1 MDDQAKNLVHE
12 FWYGHA
18 TKKLTAKALQRLKT
32 FWPHLIEAV
41 LQSENPQMAL
51 MRLMP
56 LVESVL
62 RRSVYLV
69 MLIESKGALQRL
81 VKMANGQPMDL

>member
-1 MDDQAKNLVHE
+1 MSSGI
-12 FWYGHA
+12 GHA
-18 TKKLTAKALQRLKT
+18 IKKLTAKALQRLKT

-56 LVESVL
+56 LV
-62 RRSVYLV
+62 
-69 MLIESKGALQRL
+69 
-81 VKMANGQPMDL
+81 DLFCVVPCIWSC